1 MTTLV
6 RLARAFLLG
15 TDPRQTLRIS
25 QSLLALVVYAA
36 FAVVQHVE
44 VIAGLIDERD
54 SWLLT
59 AWNLSG
65 GVAFYGL
72 ARAGLSQRISDDRTL
87 MLAQSLWAMVGIAW
101 SYAITGPARGGVMLI
116 MLLVLNFGM
125 FALRP
130 QQARALAMAG
140 FGLIGS
146 VMIWKGLNDPA
157 HYDPRVE
164 ALHFVFAGIVMAS
177 VATLS
182 IRLGRLRERLHRQR
196 SELAQA
202 LQRIQALATCDE
214 LTGLTNRRAAM
225 ERMQQELAVR
235 GRGAPLMS
243 VALIDLDHFKR
254 INDSHGHAAGDAVL
268 RRFAD
273 CARDAVR
280 VGDTMSR
287 WGGEEFLL
295 VMPATATAEAMATMA
310 RLRERLRQQ
319 RFAEIAPEMAVSFSA
334 GVAECMGP
342 ADLEAAIER
351 ADGAMYAAKN
361 GGRDRV
367 VAAAAPHPPR
377 VVAA

>member
-1 MTTLV
+1 MSSFG
-6 RLARAFLLG
+6 RLARTSLLG
-15 TDPRQTLRIS
+15 TDPRHTLRIA
-25 QSLLALVVYAA
+25 QSLLALVVYAV

-44 VIAGLIDERD
+44 VLAGLVDERD
-54 SWLLT
+54 SWFLT

-65 GVAFYGL
+65 GVVFYAL
-72 ARAGLSQRISDDRTL
+72 IRTGLSRRIADDRLL
-87 MLAQSLWAMVGIAW
+87 MLTQSLWAMVGIAW

-116 MLLVLNFGM
+116 MLLVLNYGM

-130 QQARALAMAG
+130 HQARALALAG
-140 FGLIGS
+140 FGMIGT
-146 VMIWKGLNDPA
+146 VMVWKGLNDPTR
-157 HYDPRVE
+157 YDPRVE

-177 VATLS
+177 VSTLS
-182 IRLGRLRERLHRQR
+182 IRLGKLRERLHQQR

-214 LTGLTNRRAAM
+214 LTGLTNRRAVM

-254 INDSHGHAAGDAVL
+254 INDGHGHAAGDAVL

-273 CARDAVR
+273 SARDTVR

-295 VMPATATAEAMATMA
+295 VMPATSTTEAMVTMA
-310 RLRERLRQQ
+310 RLRQRLQQ
-319 RFAEIAPEMAVSFSA
+319 QNFDEIAPGLAVSFSA
-334 GVAECMGP
+334 GVAECVGP

-351 ADGAMYAAKN
+351 ADAAMYQAKS

-367 VAAAAPHPPR
+367 VAAAGPHPPR